1 MEDISYNPKK
11 IESVVQKHWIK
22 NKTFSVIEDKTKK
35 KFYCLPMIP
44 YPSGKLHMGHVRNYT
59 ISDVISRYQ
68 RMLGK
73 NVLQPIGW
81 DAFGLPAEET
91 AIKKGI
97 SPHKWTLK
105 NISIMKKQL
114 QSLGFSYDWSREI
127 TTCQPKYY
135 RWEQS
140 FFIKLFKKNLVYK
153 KKTVVNWCSVD
164 NTVLANEQAQNG
176 QCWRCGSKIT
186 FKKISQ
192 WFIKITA
199 YAEELLQDLKL
210 LNQWPKEVITMQKN
224 WIGKSEGIKIK
235 CKIEDKNYFLN
246 IYTTKPETIMGI
258 TFFAIS
264 IHHPLISTI
273 IKNNS
278 QINQF
283 LKKNIDLFNTDFK
296 NSNNLFGINT
306 NLLVSHP
313 ITHKKIPLWITNYV
327 RHDYATGAIMAVPGH
342 NKIDYSFA
350 KIYNIPI
357 KLIFSNINNKNIEKK
372 IILINSSKFNNLSI
386 KQARKK
392 ITKTLIK
399 KKIAKLYKYYKIKDW
414 CISRQRYW
422 GTPIPMIIN
431 HKNNILPVPET
442 ELPVIL
448 PKYIHQDKYTQS
460 LKSYNKWLKTKIY
473 GEKVTRESDTFDT
486 FMESSWYYARYTNTN
501 FDTDILDTKSTKY
514 WLPVDQ
520 YIGGIEHAVMHLI
533 YFRFYHKLL
542 RDFGYVNSPEPV
554 KKLTCQGMV
563 IIDSFYIQND
573 DGSKKW
579 LSPSKLDIDRNKN
592 GKIIKIS
599 KKNCL
604 HKIIYAGKIKMSKS
618 KNNGID
624 PHLIVNQYGA
634 DTLRLF
640 LMFAAPIH
648 KSLEWNSSSIIGM
661 HRFLKKI
668 WTFVYTNKIKNIKNS
683 SNDILYNQKNIK
695 YKLND
700 TIIHVTNNIKNDNS
714 FNTAIAHIMKFF
726 NYIEDMYNKNKI
738 NYKNLKK
745 SLESII
751 KMLYP
756 FTPHICFILWKKING
771 KKYCIDTEKWPSI
784 NNNLTIKKTSIV
796 VVQIHGKKRNI
807 INIKNNLSKQDVIN
821 IIITKKEI
829 KKHFYNKTIKKVI
842 YIPNKVIN
850 FILETNKK

>member
-11 IESVVQKHWIK
+11 IESTVQNHWAK
-22 NKTFSVIEDKTKK
+22 NKTFSVTEDKTKK

-97 SPHKWTLK
+97 SPKKWTLK
-105 NISIMKKQL
+105 NISIMKQQL
-114 QSLGFSYDWSREI
+114 QSLGFSYDWNREI
-127 TTCQPKYY
+127 TTCQPEYY

-153 KKTVVNWCSVD
+153 KKTIVNWCSID

-176 QCWRCGSKIT
+176 KCWRCGSKIT

-192 WFIKITA
+192 WFIRITA
-199 YAEELLQDLKL
+199 YAEELLKDLKL
-210 LNQWPKEVITMQKN
+210 LDKWPKEVISMQKN
-224 WIGKSEGIKIK
+224 WIGESEGIQIK
-235 CKIEDKNYFLN
+235 CKIQNKDYFLK

-273 IKNNS
+273 LKNNI

-283 LKKNIDLFNTDFK
+283 FKKNIDILSTDFK
-296 NSNNLFGINT
+296 NNNNLLGINT
-306 NLLVSHP
+306 NLFILHP
-313 ITHKKIPLWITNYV
+313 ITQKKIPLWITNYV
-327 RHDYATGAIMAVPGH
+327 RHDYATGAIMAVPGNNH
-342 NKIDYSFA
+342 VDYSFA
-350 KIYNIPI
+350 KLYNIPI
-357 KLIFSNINNKNIEKK
+357 KLIFSEVYNKNTEKK

-386 KQARKK
+386 KQARQK
-392 ITKTLIK
+392 IVKILIEN
-399 KKIAKLYKYYKIKDW
+399 KIAKLHKYYKIKDW

-422 GTPIPMIIN
+422 GTPIPMV
-431 HKNNILPVPET
+431 KDSKKNILPIPEK
-442 ELPVIL
+442 ELPVKL
-448 PKYIHQDKYTQS
+448 PKYIHKDEHTQS
-460 LKSYNKWLKTKIY
+460 LKSYNEWIKTKLN
-473 GEKVTRESDTFDT
+473 GEQVIRESDTFDT
-486 FMESSWYYARYTNTN
+486 FMESSWYYARYTNTTFN
-501 FDTDILDTKSTKY
+501 TDILDPTSTKY

-542 RDFGYVNSPEPV
+542 RDFGYVDSSEPV

-563 IIDSFYIQND
+563 VIDSFYIYNN

-579 LSPSKLDIDRNKN
+579 LSPYKLNIERNKN

-604 HKIIYAGKIKMSKS
+604 HKIMYAGKIKMSKS
-618 KNNGID
+618 KNNGIN
-624 PHLIVNQYGA
+624 PHSIINQYGA

-648 KSLEWNSSSIIGM
+648 KSLEWNSNSIIGM

-668 WTFVYTNKIKNIKNS
+668 WNFIYTDKIKNIRYS
-683 SNDILYNQKNIK
+683 SNKIDYDQNIIQ
-695 YKLND
+695 YKLNN
-700 TIIHVTNNIKNDNS
+700 TIINVTRNIEKNNS

-726 NYIEDMYNKNKI
+726 NYIENIYNDKKI
-738 NYKNLKK
+738 KYKKLKK

-751 KMLYP
+751 KMMYP

-771 KKYCIDTEKWPSI
+771 KKKCIDNEKWPSI
-784 NNNLTIKKTSIV
+784 DKNFTVQNNSII
-796 VVQIHGKKRNI
+796 VVQINGKKRNI
-807 INIKNNLSKQDVIN
+807 INITNHLS
-821 IIITKKEI
+821 KKEI
-829 KKHFYNKTIKKVI
+829 INLIMNKTEIKKYFYKKIIKKII

-850 FILETNKK
+850 FVLKK